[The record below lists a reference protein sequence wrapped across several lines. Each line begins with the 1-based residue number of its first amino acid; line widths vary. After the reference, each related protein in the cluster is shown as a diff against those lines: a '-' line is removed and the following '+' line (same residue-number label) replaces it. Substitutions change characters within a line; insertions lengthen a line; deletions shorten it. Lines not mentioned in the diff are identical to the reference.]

1 MRQIIWSV
9 YVVVSLWI
17 AYMTTVEAVQ
27 LRTAVGQKAVGEMMA
42 VEEEMLKKL
51 YESGPYVSSQS
62 TGAEISSAFEHIFK
76 NEKVKQICSIRVKT
90 PKKLKPEEVTEALE
104 HHIEAASLLIG
115 EALKSSEFKWPT
127 QKYKRGV
134 EARWSDYKSIKV
146 PLKSGDYARATRL
159 LLTALQKSGFRN
171 YFDKTD
177 LLEIDL
183 ESIDAGDLNRIFHS
197 QAVHA
202 LPHEAYSATVLMFEG
217 KLVNLLYFLYKNESI
232 TNSILERKFKITWTH
247 RRNKRKQ

>member
-134 EARWSDYKSIKV
+134 EARWSDYKSIKAQ
-146 PLKSGDYARATRL
+146 LKSWNYAEANSL
-159 LLTALQKSGFRN
+159 LLAALQKPSFRK
-171 YFDKTD
+171 YFYRSN
-177 LLEIDL
+177 LLEIDAD
-183 ESIDAGDLNRIFHS
+183 SIDLHDFTFHRR
-197 QAVHA
+197 AVHTV
-202 LPHEAYSATVLMFEG
+202 PHQAYSATVLMFEG

-232 TNSILERKFKITWTH
+232 TELLLNWKFKITES
-247 RRNKRKQ
+247 